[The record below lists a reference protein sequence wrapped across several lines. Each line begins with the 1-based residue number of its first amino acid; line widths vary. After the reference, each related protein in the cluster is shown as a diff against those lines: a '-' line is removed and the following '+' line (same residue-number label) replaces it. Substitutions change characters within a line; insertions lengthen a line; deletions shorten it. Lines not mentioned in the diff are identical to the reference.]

1 MNTDQQDYIAILEHI
16 LTPNRLKHSL
26 GVMQVM
32 GERAGVYSLDRG
44 KALTTGLLHDAAKDL
59 TPAQQEQMIQEGRIT
74 IADPSERDYS
84 LYLHGPVGAYF
95 VRKTFGIA
103 DPLILD
109 TIYNHTFC
117 DNGSNFH
124 HPLSWCLRFSDVLE
138 PNRVWD
144 GRAGPMAEGAPL
156 LRRLAFA
163 GRLEEAAL
171 LHCGMIPRF
180 FAWNGWPV
188 SPNYNRVYQ
197 ELAKAMKNGSE
208 IV

>member
-1 MNTDQQDYIAILEHI
+1 MDQRDYITILERI

-32 GERAGVYSLDRG
+32 GELAEVYSLDRET
-44 KALTTGLLHDAAKDL
+44 ALTTGLLHDAAKDL
-59 TPAQQEQMIQEGRIT
+59 APAQQEQMIREGRIT

-95 VRKTFGIA
+95 VQKTFGIA
-103 DPLILD
+103 DPLIRD
-109 TIYNHTFC
+109 AIYTHTFC

-124 HPLSWCLRFSDVLE
+124 HPLCWCLRFSDVLE

-144 GRAGPMAEGAPL
+144 GRAGPMAEGAPR
-156 LRRLAFA
+156 LRELAFA
-163 GRLEEAAL
+163 GRLEEAAIH
-171 LHCGMIPRF
+171 HCGMISHF

-188 SPNYNRVYQ
+188 SPNYHRVYQ
-197 ELAKAMKNGSE
+197 ELAKTIKNGPE